1 MSEVDWSKAP
11 EWADRVMGIKSYKY
25 WCNVSRYAEFNFY
38 SCSGEYSIFMIGETT
53 IGDMELIE
61 MRTDEWKKG
70 EERMD
75 QVGQNGNGGEH
86 YAELDDFDKQP
97 RYKGDDGLDWIDEFA
112 RDNSISDFRAAMR
125 FTIGKYEKRLGKKDA
140 MSKELY
146 KMSDYYKRWSE
157 VEKKIELDGLA
168 KIKEFME
175 QEK

>member
-1 MSEVDWSKAP
+1 MDKADWSDGPNGAEAYIDGLFSKWVDGAEYEYRANQWVEDSDGESIDWYVKDNNYNVELRPDNWKEGEKRMEQIAP
-11 EWADRVMGIKSYKY
+11 NENDG
-25 WCNVSRYAEFNFY
+25 
-38 SCSGEYSIFMIGETT
+38 
-53 IGDMELIE
+53 
-61 MRTDEWKKG
+61 
-70 EERMD
+70 
-75 QVGQNGNGGEH
+75 H

-112 RDNSISDFRAAMR
+112 RDNSIDDFRAAMR

-157 VEKKIELDGLA
+157 VEKKLELDGLA